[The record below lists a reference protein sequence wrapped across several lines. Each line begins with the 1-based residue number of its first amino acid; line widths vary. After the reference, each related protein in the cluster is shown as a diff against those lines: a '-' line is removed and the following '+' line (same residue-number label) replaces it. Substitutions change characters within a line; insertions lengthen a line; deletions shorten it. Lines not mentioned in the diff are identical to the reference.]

1 MPSRQELIVMSLAI
15 ILALLFIFFN
25 SPPFSFLSSHAV
37 AYASNIAP
45 SVGGGITVKVRVT
58 HQIDG
63 EDAGPPRA
71 GLVFVVLGGN
81 IADLDE
87 KGEAVFNLPPG
98 NYSLIVSWRD
108 GILYPFRTIV
118 KVEKPLLIL
127 VSFKEVKL
135 VPDSIILRVNYTRDS
150 SGVEI
155 QYMTPSEQVIH
166 ASTPIISTIDKD
178 GRKLVYPTS
187 EIVEEHI
194 TPRPYYIS
202 LQPSAGYTLY
212 DVVIPIHSST
222 EIIVPWEI
230 LSLISD
236 ETYIPIQI
244 TNATVVEGDI
254 EWS

>member
-1 MPSRQELIVMSLAI
+1 
-15 ILALLFIFFN
+15 
-25 SPPFSFLSSHAV
+25 
-37 AYASNIAP
+37 
-45 SVGGGITVKVRVT
+45 
-58 HQIDG
+58 
-63 EDAGPPRA
+63 
-71 GLVFVVLGGN
+71 
-81 IADLDE
+81 
-87 KGEAVFNLPPG
+87 
-98 NYSLIVSWRD
+98 
-108 GILYPFRTIV
+108 
-118 KVEKPLLIL
+118 
-127 VSFKEVKL
+127 
-135 VPDSIILRVNYTRDS
+135 
-150 SGVEI
+150 
-155 QYMTPSEQVIH
+155 SEQVIH